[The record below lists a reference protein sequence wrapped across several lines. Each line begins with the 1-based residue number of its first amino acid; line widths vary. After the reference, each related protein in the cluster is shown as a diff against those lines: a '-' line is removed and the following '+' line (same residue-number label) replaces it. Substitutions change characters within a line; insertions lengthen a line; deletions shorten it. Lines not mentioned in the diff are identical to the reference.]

1 MKKQFLGLCL
11 LMFGS
16 AAYAQ
21 QIQMTVPG
29 LAAQQSL
36 DLTTRTMESEQ
47 QLPLGRY
54 FLVDM
59 SDLKPG
65 KSVGPVKFN
74 GRTVSMEEVFMR
86 KWNKDSVQEFVF
98 FGDNKEAQN
107 LILLL
112 PRNLTPQTLMAA
124 GVMAKFQNCNVDGI
138 MMPRMQMSPVMD
150 TVPASPLIK
159 ANE

>member
-16 AAYAQ
+16 GAYAQ
-21 QIQMTVPG
+21 QIEMTVPG
-29 LAAQQSL
+29 LAAQQSPIF
-36 DLTTRTMESEQ
+36 TARTMESEQ

-54 FLVDM
+54 FLVDL

-65 KSVGPVKFN
+65 KSIGPAKFN

-86 KWNKDSVQEFVF
+86 KWTKDNVQEFVF
-98 FGDNKEAQN
+98 FGDNKDAQN

-124 GVMAKFQNCNVDGI
+124 DMMSNLQNCNAGGI
-138 MMPRMQMSPVMD
+138 MMPRMQMSPVME
-150 TVPASPLIK
+150 TVPASPVVK
-159 ANE
+159 AND